1 MVNFILIFLCVST
14 GVILSKLRVLPAD
27 AYKSINAWVL
37 YIALPALSLR
47 FVPEVE
53 WSMKLLISILGPI
66 VVWLG
71 AWLFVQLYDRK
82 KKLSV
87 GARTAL
93 LVTCGLGNTAFIGFP
108 MVAAYYGETEI
119 HHAVVFD
126 QITFILFAT
135 IGVITVLRAS
145 AEKEK
150 NIGFGFIVK
159 KVFRFPPFLACLAAL
174 ILPRF
179 VDVSLANPLL
189 DKLVATMSPMALF
202 SIGLQ
207 LKLGAI
213 KQEWRLLSA
222 GLLYKLILAPILVL
236 GLVFLLHSSGNL
248 AKISVF
254 EAGMSSHI
262 TVSLMAGQYNLQP
275 KYCSLVVGLGILL
288 GFVTS
293 TVWYFILQ

>member
-1 MVNFILIFLCVST
+1 M
-14 GVILSKLRVLPAD
+14 SKLRLLPTD

-47 FVPEVE
+47 FVPEIE
-53 WSMKLLISILGPI
+53 WNIKLLISVLGPI
-66 VVWLG
+66 AVWVG
-71 AWLFVQLYDRK
+71 AWLFVQIYDRK

-119 HHAVVFD
+119 HYAVVFD

-135 IGVITVLRAS
+135 VGVITVLRAS
-145 AEKEK
+145 TEKGQ
-150 NIGFGFIVK
+150 NIGIGMVLK
-159 KVFRFPPFLACLAAL
+159 KVFRFPPFLACLTAL
-174 ILPRF
+174 ILPQF
-179 VDVSLANPLL
+179 IDISVANPLL

-207 LKLGAI
+207 LKLGAL
-213 KQEWRLLSA
+213 KEERQLLSA
-222 GLLYKLILAPILVL
+222 GLFYKLILAPVIVL
-236 GLVFLLHSSGNL
+236 GLVILLQTSGNL

-254 EAGMSSHI
+254 QAGMSSHI
-262 TVSLMAGQYNLQP
+262 TVSLMASQYNLQP
-275 KYCSLVVGLGILL
+275 KYCSLVVGLGILA

-293 TVWYFILQ
+293 TIWYFILQYIG